1 MHHKLLIAVA
11 VTALLTAPAL
21 VSAQKAEP
29 PGAGSKSEQRVQPGG
44 PGGPGS
50 PGGLQN
56 EPRGRAPSLGQDQ
69 PGTQTQRD
77 DDQQQTPRR
86 GTAQDQ
92 DQQQTPRRGT
102 AQDQDQQQPRRG
114 TAQDQASPS
123 AGAKVQLSQEQRTR
137 IHSTIIKSRPNRV
150 TNVNFN
156 ISVGTKVPR
165 TVRLVALPPTI
176 IEIVPE
182 YRGYLYFVYE
192 DEIVIVEPSTMEI
205 VAVIEV

>member
-1 MHHKLLIAVA
+1 MHHKLLITVA
-11 VTALLTAPAL
+11 ALALLTTPTL
-21 VSAQKAEP
+21 VTAQKGDQP
-29 PGAGSKSEQRVQPGG
+29 PGSRSEQKAQPGG
-44 PGGPGS
+44 PGAA
-50 PGGLQN
+50 QN
-56 EPRGRAPSLGQDQ
+56 EPRRGPSMNQDQ

-77 DDQQQTPRR
+77 DADQDKQPR
-86 GTAQDQ
+86 GTAQ

-102 AQDQDQQQPRRG
+102 AQDQQQQPQPRG
-114 TAQDQASPS
+114 TAQDQKSPS

-137 IHSTIIKSRPNRV
+137 IHSTIIKARPNRV

-156 ISVGTKVPR
+156 ISVGVRVPR

-182 YRGYLYFVYE
+182 YRGYLYFVFE

>member
-1 MHHKLLIAVA
+1 MHHRLLITVAAAALLAVPTL
-11 VTALLTAPAL
+11 VTAQKGDQPPG
-21 VSAQKAEP
+21 SRSEQKA
-29 PGAGSKSEQRVQPGG
+29 QPGR
-44 PGGPGS
+44 
-50 PGGLQN
+50 PGGLQS
-56 EPRGRAPSLGQDQ
+56 EPRGRAPSLGQNR
-69 PGTQTQRD
+69 PGSPTQRD
-77 DDQQQTPRR
+77 DADQDKQPG
-86 GTAQDQ
+86 GTAQ

-102 AQDQDQQQPRRG
+102 AQDQQQQQPPRG
-114 TAQDQASPS
+114 TAQDQKSPS

-137 IHSTIIKSRPNRV
+137 IHQTIIKARPNRV

-165 TVRLVALPPTI
+165 TVRMVALPPTI
-176 IEIVPE
+176 VEIVPE